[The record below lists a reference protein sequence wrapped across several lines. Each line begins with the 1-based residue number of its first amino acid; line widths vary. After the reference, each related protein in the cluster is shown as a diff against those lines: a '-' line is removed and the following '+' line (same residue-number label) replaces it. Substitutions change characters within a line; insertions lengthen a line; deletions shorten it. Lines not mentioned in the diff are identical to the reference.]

1 MRKIISIIIMFST
14 LLLSISSCLPAV
26 AKCIYDYRYKE
37 TSNELQSFAKNVYS
51 LTSKYDF
58 DLGNSHNSS
67 ETSEVINF
75 MSSAPFEDE
84 HEINYEC
91 FETNRLIVFSDE
103 EFDSCGAIEHLSGY
117 NDMHLLQYD
126 NLEAT
131 IDAYEYYC
139 DNEIINLVEPD
150 VIVTLEEFEE
160 ESNNPN
166 YIDYPHD
173 TSITP
178 SWGYE
183 RIQSYDAFQY
193 ILQHKALNDLPE
205 IVVGIID
212 SGIWTG
218 NKYFDERLIC
228 AYSFIGKDPYSDT
241 SGHGSKVAGVI
252 LENTLPNVKI
262 ISYQVFQNG
271 ESTASLI
278 RLAEAQAELD
288 EVDIVNSSY
297 SQQHPNSEIINHNF
311 TDIQNTGYLQVA
323 GAGNDSNTILHTP
336 ASSSNVISVA
346 SLMNNDK
353 LANYSSR
360 GQWVDVAAPG
370 DNITI
375 PSTKIEG
382 AVNSFNGTSCAT
394 PFVVSVC
401 AMIMTQYPTFSNSHV
416 AEVLFKSCE
425 KSDVNVYHG
434 IVNMFKAVTFYDSN
448 TRQTAMPQFSLES
461 KPTDNQFYSETQ
473 YVELSCSDND
483 AKIYYTLDKSIPS
496 QSNGTLYTEPIE
508 ISTTTTIYA
517 VAYTNEYFKSE
528 VAKRTFLIRFPLSE
542 YPNENGWHI
551 RDNGMIWGYSG
562 SNMDLVV
569 PETVLGVNVK
579 GIESEAFSEQAY
591 IKSITMPQCLT
602 TIEEKAFY
610 KCNSLTSLIAPGVT
624 DIGVSAFH
632 GCSNLNEVFLP
643 NLQTIGKGAFR
654 VTGSIEGFP
663 FENLKKVPANAFWGS
678 DVYRVNLDNATSIQG
693 SAFAYCTSLTEVS
706 IPKIETEI
714 NMGSAVFRDCT
725 MLEKVVFNENTIYI
739 PEHTF
744 NGCNFSSLDCF
755 DTIETIDNY
764 AFSNNDAL
772 TDITMKSVDYIGSSA
787 FENCQNLTTV
797 VFPNIEY
804 IDYEAFKDCSSLT
817 SLTLSNCVS
826 EIGSDAFNGCDS
838 LKYLLVNGEMR
849 LYGNV
854 FAGSS
859 VERLEMNGV
868 GLADSLPIV
877 ENSIIA
883 MPSTFYECSENTKGR
898 NYKVYGTSGTYAK
911 KWANENGHT
920 FINISQDTAILEDVP
935 MEYTGNGEIL
945 SPDVIGFNKTYQW
958 YSNTEPNNT
967 TGTPIEGATNKDF
980 NPADYPKS
988 LYYYCVIT
996 STDKGYDPIE
1006 IRTGITENKTVHI
1019 HTEEEIPAVAPTC
1032 TETGLTA
1039 GVKCSECGEI
1049 ITEQQKIPAIGHNYS
1064 SVVIAP
1070 TCTEQG
1076 YTTYTCEC
1084 GESYIDDYIDSTGH
1098 SYTSEITTSA
1108 THTTIGVITF
1118 TCACGDTY
1126 TETID
1131 KLAEHN
1137 HNAVITAP
1145 TCTERGYTTYTCEC
1159 GDSYVDDYVDALG
1172 HTPSTAV
1179 EENYVAP
1186 ICTENGS
1193 KDVVIYCSVCDEE
1206 ISRETVTLDATGH
1219 SYTTAVTAPTCT
1231 EQGYTTY
1238 TCSCGDNYVDDY
1250 VNATG
1255 HADNDGD
1262 GYCDADNELLDPS
1275 VDCDHICHKD
1285 GILGFIWRII
1295 NVFNMLFG
1303 LHKTCSCDVTHY

>member
-1 MRKIISIIIMFST
+1 MKK
-14 LLLSISSCLPAV
+14 LLSIFISFIILVLSISCCFSVV
-26 AKCIYDYRYKE
+26 AEGVEEFQYKKA
-37 TSNELQSFAKNVYS
+37 SNELQSFAKEVYA
-51 LTSKYDF
+51 LTSEYDS
-58 DLGNSHNSS
+58 DMDNSHNSS
-67 ETSEVINF
+67 ESNEIISF
-75 MSSAPFEDE
+75 MSSASNESN
-84 HEINYEC
+84 IGYEC
-91 FETNRLIVFSDE
+91 FETNRLIVYSDE
-103 EFDSCGAIEHLSGY
+103 AFDTCGAIEHLSGY
-117 NDMHLLQYD
+117 EDIHLLQYE
-126 NLEAT
+126 NLEDT
-131 IDAYEYYC
+131 INAYTYLSE
-139 DNEIINLVEPD
+139 DKDIDSVEPD
-150 VIVTLEEFEE
+150 VIITLEEFEE
-160 ESNNPN
+160 EEETETLND
-166 YIDYPHD
+166 IDYPHD

-183 RIQSYDAFQY
+183 RIQTYDAFQY

-262 ISYQVFQNG
+262 ISYQAFKKNG
-271 ESTASLI
+271 TSTTSLI
-278 RLAEAQAELD
+278 YLAEEQAQLD
-288 EVDIVNSSY
+288 GVDIINSSY
-297 SQQHPNSEIINHNF
+297 GQLHPNGDTVNYNF
-311 TDIQNTGYLQVA
+311 TDIQNDGYLQVA
-323 GAGNDSNTILHTP
+323 GAGNDSTTILHTP
-336 ASSSNVISVA
+336 ASRPNAISVA
-346 SLMNNDK
+346 SLRNNDK
-353 LANYSSR
+353 LANYSNR

-370 DNITI
+370 TNI
-375 PSTKIEG
+375 STPLTSCEG
-382 AVNSFNGTSCAT
+382 KKTVWSGTSCAT

-401 AMIMTQYPTFSNSHV
+401 AMIMTQYPTFSNSLV
-416 AEVLFKSCE
+416 AKVLFESCE

-434 IVNMFKAVTFYDSN
+434 IVNMFKAVTFYDADA
-448 TRQTAMPQFSLES
+448 RQTSMPQFSLES
-461 KPTDNQFYSETQ
+461 KPTENQFYSKTQ

-517 VAYTNEYFKSE
+517 VAYTNDYFKSE
-528 VAKRTFLIRFPLSE
+528 VAKREFLIRIPLSN

-562 SNMDLVV
+562 ADMDLIV
-569 PETVLGVNVK
+569 PKTVLGIEVK
-579 GIESEAFSEQAY
+579 GIESETFSEQAY
-591 IKSITMPQCLT
+591 IKSIAMPEGLT

-610 KCNSLTSLIAPGVT
+610 NCNSLTSLIAPGVT

-663 FENLKKVPANAFWGS
+663 FENLKKVPTNAFWGS

-693 SAFAYCTSLTEVS
+693 SAFAYCTSLTDVS
-706 IPKIETEI
+706 IPKIDTEI
-714 NMGSAVFRDCT
+714 NMGSAVFRNCP
-725 MLEKVVFNENTIYI
+725 MLEKVVFNENTVYI

-744 NGCNFSSLDCF
+744 NGCNFSLLDCF
-755 DTIETIDNY
+755 DTIETIADN

-772 TDITMKSVDYIGSSA
+772 TDITMKSVEYIGSSA
-787 FENCQNLTTV
+787 FENCQNLATV

-898 NYKVYGTSGTYAK
+898 HYQVYGTSGTYAET
-911 KWANENGHT
+911 WANENGHT
-920 FINISQDTAILEDVP
+920 FINVSPDTAILKNVP
-935 MEYTGNGEIL
+935 MEYTGNDEIL
-945 SPDVIGFNKTYQW
+945 SVDVIGFNRTYQW
-958 YSNTEPNNT
+958 YSNTEAKNT
-967 TGTPIEGATNKDF
+967 TGTPIEGATSKDF
-980 NPADYPKS
+980 NPADYPES
-988 LYYYCVIT
+988 NYYYCVIT
-996 STDKGYDPIE
+996 STDKGYDTIE

-1019 HTEEEIPAVAPTC
+1019 HTEEEIPAVSPNC

-1049 ITEQQKIPAIGHNYS
+1049 ITAQQEIATLGHKYE
-1064 SVVIAP
+1064 SVIKTP
-1070 TCTEQG
+1070 TCTEQ
-1076 YTTYTCEC
+1076 
-1084 GESYIDDYIDSTGH
+1084 
-1098 SYTSEITTSA
+1098 
-1108 THTTIGVITF
+1108 
-1118 TCACGDTY
+1118 
-1126 TETID
+1126 
-1131 KLAEHN
+1131 
-1137 HNAVITAP
+1137 
-1145 TCTERGYTTYTCEC
+1145 GYTTYTCEC
-1159 GDSYVDDYVDALG
+1159 GDSYVDDYV
-1172 HTPSTAV
+1172 
-1179 EENYVAP
+1179 N
-1186 ICTENGS
+1186 
-1193 KDVVIYCSVCDEE
+1193 
-1206 ISRETVTLDATGH
+1206 ATGH
-1219 SYTTAVTAPTCT
+1219 SYTSEITTPTTHTTTGVMTFTCSCGDTYTETIDKLADHNHEAVITVPTCT

-1238 TCSCGDNYVDDY
+1238 TCKCGDSYVDDY
-1250 VNATG
+1250 VDATG

-1262 GYCDADNELLDPS
+1262 GYCDECSETVEVENPS
-1275 VDCDHICHKD
+1275 DDCDCGCHKS
-1285 GILGFIWRII
+1285 GIKKII
-1295 NVFNMLFG
+1295 YIIILFFQRLFG
-1303 LHKTCSCDVTHY
+1303 LNKTCDCGVAHY

>member
-1 MRKIISIIIMFST
+1 MRKIFSIIIISSI
-14 LLLSISSCLPAV
+14 LLLSISCCFSAV
-26 AKCIYDYRYKE
+26 AENFYDFQYKKA
-37 TSNELQSFAKNVYS
+37 SNELQSFAKDVYT
-51 LTSKYDF
+51 LTNKYDF
-58 DLGNSHNSS
+58 NSNNSHNSS
-67 ETSEVINF
+67 ETSEVIKF
-75 MSSAPFEDE
+75 MSSASFEKE
-84 HEINYEC
+84 QEINYER
-91 FETNRLIVFSDE
+91 FETNRLIVFSDK
-103 EFDSCGAIEHLSGY
+103 EFDTCGAIEYLSGY
-117 NDMHLLQYD
+117 EDMHLLQYD
-126 NLEAT
+126 NLEDT

-139 DNEIINLVEPD
+139 DNEIINSVEPD
-150 VIVTLEEFEE
+150 VIVTLDELEE
-160 ESNNPN
+160 ESNNLN
-166 YIDYPHD
+166 YIDYSHD

-183 RIQSYDAFQY
+183 RIQSHDAFQY

-218 NKYFDERLIC
+218 NKYFDERLI
-228 AYSFIGKDPYSDT
+228 AAVSFIGKDPYSDT
-241 SGHGSKVAGVI
+241 SSHGSKVAGVI

-288 EVDIVNSSY
+288 EVDIINSSY
-297 SQQHPNSEIINHNF
+297 SQQHPNNEIINHNF

-353 LANYSSR
+353 LANYSNR

-375 PSTKIEG
+375 PSTKTEG

-401 AMIMTQYPTFSNSHV
+401 AMIMTQYPTFSNSLV

-434 IVNMFKAVTFYDSN
+434 IVNMFNAVTFYDSD

-461 KPTDNQFYSETQ
+461 KPTENQFYSETQ
-473 YVELSCSDND
+473 YVGISCSDND

-496 QSNGTLYTEPIE
+496 QYNGTLYTEPIE
-508 ISTTTTIYA
+508 ISTSTTIYA
-517 VAYTNEYFKSE
+517 VAYTDEYFKSE
-528 VAKRTFLIRFPLSE
+528 VAKRTFLIRIPLSD

-562 SNMDLVV
+562 ADMDLVV
-569 PETVLGVNVK
+569 PETVLGIDVK
-579 GIESEAFSEQAY
+579 GVESKTFSEQTY
-591 IKSITMPQCLT
+591 IKSITMPESLT

-624 DIGVSAFH
+624 DIGASAFH

-643 NLQTIGKGAFR
+643 NLQTIGKNAFR
-654 VTGSIEGFP
+654 LTGSIEGFP
-663 FENLKKVPANAFWGS
+663 FENLKKIPTNAFYGS
-678 DVYRVNLDNATSIQG
+678 DVYRVNLNNATSIQG
-693 SAFAYCTSLTEVS
+693 SAFAYCTSLKDVS
-706 IPKIETEI
+706 IPKIDTEI
-714 NMGSAVFRDCT
+714 NMGSAVFKNCP
-725 MLEKVVFNENTIYI
+725 MLEKVVFNENTVYI

-755 DTIETIDNY
+755 DIIETIADN

-772 TDITMKSVDYIGSSA
+772 IDITMSSVTIIGASA
-787 FENCQNLTTV
+787 FENCSNLMSAH
-797 VFPNIEY
+797 FPSITDVEY
-804 IDYEAFKDCSSLT
+804 ETFKGCSSLST
-817 SLTLSNCVS
+817 LILSDNIEWLGNSAFDGCEKLKCLILNGSVSLD
-826 EIGSDAFNGCDS
+826 SD
-838 LKYLLVNGEMR
+838 
-849 LYGNV
+849 V
-854 FAGSS
+854 FLGSS

-883 MPSTFYECSENTKGR
+883 MPSTFYKCTENTKGR
-898 NYKVYGTSGTYAK
+898 NYQVYGTKGTYAEE
-911 KWANENGHT
+911 WANENGHT
-920 FINISQDTAILEDVP
+920 FIEISQETAILEDVP
-935 MEYTGNGEIL
+935 MEYTGNGEIF

-967 TGTPIEGATNKDF
+967 TGTPIEGATSKDF
-980 NPADYPKS
+980 NPADYPEAR
-988 LYYYCVIT
+988 YYYCVIT
-996 STDKGYDPIE
+996 STDNGYDPIE

-1039 GVKCSECGEI
+1039 GVKCSECSEI
-1049 ITEQQKIPAIGHNYS
+1049 ITAQQELPALGHNYNS
-1064 SVVIAP
+1064 FVVTP

-1084 GESYIDDYIDSTGH
+1084 G
-1098 SYTSEITTSA
+1098 
-1108 THTTIGVITF
+1108 
-1118 TCACGDTY
+1118 DTY
-1126 TETID
+1126 
-1131 KLAEHN
+1131 A
-1137 HNAVITAP
+1137 
-1145 TCTERGYTTYTCEC
+1145 
-1159 GDSYVDDYVDALG
+1159 DDYVD
-1172 HTPSTAV
+1172 T
-1179 EENYVAP
+1179 
-1186 ICTENGS
+1186 I
-1193 KDVVIYCSVCDEE
+1193 
-1206 ISRETVTLDATGH
+1206 
-1219 SYTTAVTAPTCT
+1219 
-1231 EQGYTTY
+1231 
-1238 TCSCGDNYVDDY
+1238 
-1250 VNATG
+1250 G
-1255 HADNDGD
+1255 HADNDNN
-1262 GYCDADNELLDPS
+1262 GYCDTCSETIEAENPS
-1275 VDCDHICHKD
+1275 DDCDCGCHQT
-1285 GILGFIWRII
+1285 GIKKIIYVIILFFQRLLGL
-1295 NVFNMLFG
+1295 N
-1303 LHKTCSCDVTHY
+1303 KTCDCGIIHY